1 MPSSSQCQPLSA
13 KIRPD
18 CAKENCQKISFRPK
32 LTQIKIKRF
41 PQKIVVL
48 DSSGGILLVLD
59 FQNAVQTE
67 HFLLTFHGSGG
78 KIIGVNAYVC
88 TMEVLKVNRKLYS
101 SAIKKTPFK
110 YPIAKKIA
118 KLMLDGLDREEV
130 YTECFNNNQI
140 EIESMDR
147 RREIT
152 NVLYGRL
159 AALDEFLLSQF
170 YNADVSTSK
179 FILAYAIAKT
189 DSLFYDFMM
198 EFYREA
204 LLGDKNYLSIDDF
217 DQFFEMKKQTDMIVA
232 KWGEHT
238 LRCMTKGYRNILVDS
253 GLGVRERRNIVVER
267 MMIHPIVEEHI
278 TEIGDREFLQVMLG
292 R

>member
-1 MPSSSQCQPLSA
+1 M
-13 KIRPD
+13 
-18 CAKENCQKISFRPK
+18 
-32 LTQIKIKRF
+32 
-41 PQKIVVL
+41 
-48 DSSGGILLVLD
+48 
-59 FQNAVQTE
+59 
-67 HFLLTFHGSGG
+67 
-78 KIIGVNAYVC
+78 
-88 TMEVLKVNRKLYS
+88 NRKSYS

-118 KLMLDGLDREEV
+118 KLMLDGLDREEI
-130 YTECFNNNQI
+130 YKECFENNYI
-140 EIESMDR
+140 EIESLDR

-159 AALDEFLLSQF
+159 IALDPFLLSQF
-170 YNADVSTSK
+170 YNGDVATSK

-189 DSLFYDFMM
+189 DTLFFDFMM
-198 EFYREA
+198 EIYRKA

-217 DQFFEMKKQTDMIVA
+217 DQFFETKKRSDLIVA

-238 LRCMTKGYRNILVDS
+238 LQCMTKGYRNILVDS

-267 MMIHPIVEEHI
+267 MMIHPSVEEHI
-278 TEIGDREFLQVMLG
+278 IEIGDEEFLQVMLG